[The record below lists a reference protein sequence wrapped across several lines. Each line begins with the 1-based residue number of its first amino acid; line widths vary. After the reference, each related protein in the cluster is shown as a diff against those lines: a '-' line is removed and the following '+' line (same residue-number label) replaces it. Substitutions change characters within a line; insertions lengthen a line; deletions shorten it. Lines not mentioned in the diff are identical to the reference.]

1 MSQLRLTSWLLV
13 LVLLAPIAGGGCS
26 RGGMGGRKY
35 TATASVL
42 IERRQPHILPQ
53 AAEKDD
59 PAEFETFRE
68 TQQSLIKSRF
78 VIMAALRDPKLKTRP
93 CIVEQDA
100 RHNALAWLTGEIHVN
115 FPAKNGG
122 VMEVSATEPDPQDAA
137 AIVNAVV
144 AAYWNEVV
152 AVDQQQRRERLREL
166 TAIAADKEQEVRKR
180 REELKQELQNIGE
193 GDEQSMALR
202 TQLAL
207 NVYVDF
213 QRELEGMRGQYR
225 ILLGKQREAIMAK
238 EELLKAEIPH
248 AEVVQFLGNNQL
260 YRDLESRLAILES
273 NSRLHVKAAAPGT
286 EKSFGFE
293 RTATDLAETKSQLA
307 AFEEDA
313 RQEIREA
320 RRIELDRELG
330 SLKRQAEI
338 LAEQIAGFQKQVE
351 AKQNEAESVGRSTIA
366 AKMMQDEI
374 ENIERVLRTVAE
386 ERERLTVELKAG
398 PRVSILGDRNSPA
411 DVPESPD

>member
-1 MSQLRLTSWLLV
+1 MSKLSLTSWLLV
-13 LVLLAPIAGGGCS
+13 LVLSAPIEGGGCS
-26 RGGMGGRKY
+26 RGGMGGGKY

-42 IERRQPHILPQ
+42 LERRQPHILPQ

-59 PAEFETFRE
+59 PAEFESFRE
-68 TQQSLIKSRF
+68 TQQSLVKSRF

-100 RHNALAWLTGEIHVN
+100 RHNALAWLTGEIHVD

-166 TAIAADKEQEVRKR
+166 TEIAQEKEQEVRKR
-180 REELKQELQNIGE
+180 QEELKQELQKIGA

-202 TQLAL
+202 TQLAM
-207 NVYVDF
+207 NVYIDF
-213 QRELEGMRGQYR
+213 QRELEGMRSQYR
-225 ILLGKQREAIMAK
+225 VLLGKQREAVMAK
-238 EELLKAEIPH
+238 EELPKAEIPH

-273 NSRLHVKAAAPGT
+273 NSRLHAKAAAPGT
-286 EKSFGFE
+286 EKSFGYE
-293 RTATDLAETKSQLA
+293 RTATDLAEARNQLA

-313 RQEIREA
+313 CQQIREA

-330 SLKRQAEI
+330 SLKTQAEI
-338 LAEQIAGFQKQVE
+338 LAEQITGFEKQVE
-351 AKQNEAESVGRSTIA
+351 ARRNEVDSVGHNSVA
-366 AKMMQDEI
+366 AKLMKDEI
-374 ENIERVLRTVAE
+374 ESIERVLRTVAE
-386 ERERLTVELKAG
+386 EREALTIELKAR